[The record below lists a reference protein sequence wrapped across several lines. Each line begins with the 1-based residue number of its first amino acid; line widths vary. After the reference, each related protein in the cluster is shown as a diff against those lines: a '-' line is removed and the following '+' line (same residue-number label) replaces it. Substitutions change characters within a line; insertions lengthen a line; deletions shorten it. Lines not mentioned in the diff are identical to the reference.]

1 MAKKRSSLQSSGEA
15 ISRSQ
20 AHIRVIEPE
29 PLPFSY
35 QEKYRSCKRKIK
47 QLEQGT
53 EESMHL
59 LEEAKSEILRLRKI
73 SSKYL
78 TELANRELLE
88 ESDSSDYSGYPI
100 TPSPRDRKTL
110 ASPRGSK
117 GSQPVSRSSSAQEV
131 SKPKAK
137 ADVTKPRRVQPIPKD
152 ENDQFIV
159 PVQVGIFTIL
169 SLGKVDYRRPS
180 FHTNRYIYPI
190 GFKIQRYYKSTVHK
204 NVQACYTLTIL
215 DADQGPKFEI
225 FADDRPGEPF
235 ISETSSGAWSQII
248 KLSNQVRQLKI
259 TNSGSGPEFTGFSH
273 PTISWM
279 IQCLPNAN
287 LCSDYRWQDFEVMP
301 AYQVPTRKWDAP
313 PLPST
318 ISETPAKPSTIKV
331 ELPSDEDNNPP
342 SQDLYD
348 ASLTEADSK
357 AVYNQNNYSSYESDQ
372 DA

>member
-1 MAKKRSSLQSSGEA
+1 MAKKRSLQASGETV
-15 ISRSQ
+15 SRTQ
-20 AHIRVIEPE
+20 AHSRAIEAE
-29 PLPFSY
+29 PLPSSY
-35 QEKYRSCKRKIK
+35 QEKYRTCKRKIK

-53 EESMHL
+53 EESMQL
-59 LEEAKSEILRLRKI
+59 LEQAKSEITRLRKI

-78 TELANRELLE
+78 TALATRELLE
-88 ESDSSDYSGYPI
+88 ESDSSDNSGFPV
-100 TPSPRDRKTL
+100 TPSPRGRKTL
-110 ASPRGSK
+110 TSPHGNK
-117 GSQPVSRSSSAQEV
+117 GSQPVSRSSSALEV
-131 SKPKAK
+131 NKPKPK
-137 ADVTKPRRVQPIPKD
+137 SEVIKPRRVQPIPRD
-152 ENDQFIV
+152 ENGQFIV

-190 GFKIQRYYKSTVHK
+190 GFKIQRYYKSTVHT
-204 NVQACYTLTIL
+204 NAQACYTLTIL

-225 FADDRPGEPF
+225 YADDRPGEPF
-235 ISETSSGAWSQII
+235 TSETSSGAWSQII

-279 IQCLPNAN
+279 IQCLPNVN

-313 PLPST
+313 PLPNSVST
-318 ISETPAKPSTIKV
+318 SKSNSIKV
-331 ELPSDEDNNPP
+331 EFPSDEEDNSP
-342 SQDLYD
+342 SQDMYD
-348 ASLTEADSK
+348 ASLIDAESK
-357 AVYNQNNYSSYESDQ
+357 PPYNQHSYSYDSDQ